1 MRIPR
6 TKQINRTGTVGSR
19 LCVVS
24 HSARTRMLCCVLGM
38 SEKTALCIT
47 RVYPTFRR
55 MWEAYRAC
63 ATDKQRETLVADLVV
78 SAAVAPAGRPAR
90 LGPALSKAVYQ
101 SLWLQH
107 AAASINGRDDTLE
120 MDDEDE

>member
-1 MRIPR
+1 MSA
-6 TKQINRTGTVGSR
+6 VCSR
-19 LCVVS
+19 LARDLTLRSVVFD
-24 HSARTRMLCCVLGM
+24 AVAGM
-38 SEKTALCIT
+38 SEKTAVCIT

-63 ATDKQRETLVADLVV
+63 ATDKQRETLVADLAV
-78 SAAVAPAGRPAR
+78 SAAAAPAGRPTR

-107 AAASINGRDDTLE
+107 STAASNGRDDALD
-120 MDDEDE
+120 MDDDDA

>member
-1 MRIPR
+1 
-6 TKQINRTGTVGSR
+6 
-19 LCVVS
+19 
-24 HSARTRMLCCVLGM
+24 M

-63 ATDKQRETLVADLVV
+63 ANDKQRETLVADLVV
-78 SAAVAPAGRPAR
+78 SAAVAPAGRPTR

-107 AAASINGRDDTLE
+107 SAAPVIGRDDD